1 MLLLNVITEFTRKW
15 PNVAGNKNVKFN
27 REALINYLLKNI
39 ETSKKLMLIR
49 KSDGALSKISII
61 LDRPNL

>member
-1 MLLLNVITEFTRKW
+1 MTLSKLFIQSIEQLMKSKGENTDIEMLLLNVITEFTRKW

-39 ETSKKLMLIR
+39 
-49 KSDGALSKISII
+49 
-61 LDRPNL
+61 